1 MSRVFNSHIFLNS
14 SFLVRT
20 LLLHKYN
27 KKNQKNFF
35 IKFISFSRS
44 FFKFDFLLLEPPHQT
59 KKHHID
65 KNLQFF
71 ILHLLLILQKFYF
84 FKMNILLFQHNYNI
98 CANMYIIN
106 RRSSQILFYFLFYCK
121 L

>member
-1 MSRVFNSHIFLNS
+1 MSRVFNSHIFLS
-14 SFLVRT
+14 SSILVRT

-35 IKFISFSRS
+35 ISLAL
-44 FFKFDFLLLEPPHQT
+44 FFKFDFLLLVPHQI
-59 KKHHID
+59 KKNTTLI
-65 KNLQFF
+65 KICNFSFYNFFLFLQILFF
-71 ILHLLLILQKFYF
+71 LNEYFTVPTQLQY
-84 FKMNILLFQHNYNI
+84 LREYVYHQ
-98 CANMYIIN
+98 N